1 MTKELLKKSLKE
13 LSVLF
18 VDDEKLVTETMKD
31 ILPMIFDK
39 TYYATD
45 GYEGLEKYINHHHD
59 MVITDLSMPHLDG
72 LSMIR
77 QIRKISKQTKII
89 CISGHNEQKSVDDCK
104 NLDCGYIIKPISSKV
119 LFDVFEDV
127 LTTSY

>member
-1 MTKELLKKSLKE
+1 MNKALVKEKLKK

-18 VDDEKLVTETMKD
+18 VDDEKLVTDTMKD

-39 TYYATD
+39 TYYAED
-45 GYEGLEKYINHHHD
+45 GYEGLQKYMNHYPD

-77 QIRKISKQTKII
+77 QIRKINKDTKII
-89 CISGHNEQKSVDDCK
+89 CISGHNEQRSIDDCK
-104 NLDCGYIIKPISSKV
+104 TLDCGYLVKPINSKV
-119 LFDVFEDV
+119 LFDVFENV
-127 LTTSY
+127 LNTSA